1 MRVTIFGSARILEG
15 SQEYADGVRL
25 GRLLGSRG
33 HTILSGGYGGA
44 MEAVSRG
51 ARESGGHVVG
61 VTVGAWSGRLKPNA
75 YLSEELAAE
84 TLFARIEALVEAD
97 GLIALPGGAGTLGE
111 IALAWN
117 LSQTDLMPRKPVILV
132 GPGWA
137 SMVEAFRANLIVG
150 EHDLAMLEVVPT
162 VDAAADALEHSLTT
176 PGGSMWG

>member
-1 MRVTIFGSARILEG
+1 
-15 SQEYADGVRL
+15 
-25 GRLLGSRG
+25 
-33 HTILSGGYGGA
+33 

-51 ARESGGHVVG
+51 AHEAGGHVVG
-61 VTVGAWSGRLKPNA
+61 VTVQTWASRLKPNA

-117 LSQTDLMPRKPVILV
+117 LSQTELIPRKPVILV
-132 GPGWA
+132 GQGWER
-137 SMVEAFRANLIVG
+137 MVDAFRANLIVG

-162 VDAAADALEHSLTT
+162 VEAAADALEHSITAQPEALR
-176 PGGSMWG
+176 G

>member
-15 SQEYADGVRL
+15 SQEYTEGVLL
-25 GRLLGSRG
+25 GRLLASRG

-51 ARESGGHVVG
+51 AWESGGHVVG
-61 VTVGAWSGRLKPNA
+61 VTVSPWSGRLKPNA

-117 LSQTDLMPRKPVILV
+117 LSQTELMPRKPVILV
-132 GPGWA
+132 GSGWA

-150 EHDLAMLEVVPT
+150 EHDLAMLEVVST
-162 VDAAADALEHSLTT
+162 VDEAADALEHSLTT
-176 PGGSMWG
+176 RGGTLWG